1 MTNNNQQFEKFTD
14 RWDPARPKVQVSDEH
29 RAFYKDR
36 HIESNNGFTMLYSLD
51 ELCTGTKYYELW
63 VADST
68 GKLVAYSR
76 TEDIDLES
84 EKEFRLDFL
93 LDEV

>member
-1 MTNNNQQFEKFTD
+1 MTNINSFEKFTD
-14 RWDPARPKVQVSDEH
+14 RWDPNRPKVQVSDEH
-29 RAFYKDR
+29 RALYKDR
-36 HIESNNGFTMLYSLD
+36 HIEKQGNYMMLYSLD
-51 ELCTGTKYYELW
+51 ELCTGTTYYELW
-63 VADST
+63 VSGPD